1 MRKRYAGAEIELRH
15 EIQALSVDVTTL
27 TGDIIEID
35 NPVSRI
41 EERLERR

>member
-27 TGDIIEID
+27 TGNVIEID
-35 NPVSRI
+35 KPLSRI
-41 EERLERR
+41 EERLDHR